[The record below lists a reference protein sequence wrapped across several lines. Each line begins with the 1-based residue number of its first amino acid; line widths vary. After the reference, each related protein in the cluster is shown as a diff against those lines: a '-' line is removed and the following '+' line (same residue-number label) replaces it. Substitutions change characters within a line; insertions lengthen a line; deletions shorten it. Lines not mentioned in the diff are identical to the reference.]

1 MLRQSSWL
9 IVLANYNSYMPWLS
23 SLHSNSFTHALLY
36 WSYYNIF
43 SYRFY
48 CSCYLQASIAC
59 TVHIFPKYDTI
70 IMTVLSFVTKIHM
83 CHSICGL
90 PACLQS
96 WLVKPLLLFWEK
108 GHQHKKKSAVWP
120 AASQRYNHGQLFH
133 QTSYY
138 ATMLENINYTLITQI
153 EELY

>member
-1 MLRQSSWL
+1 MFRTNWKRTLSAYGPDWKNL
-9 IVLANYNSYMPWLS
+9 NVLVLVDKI
-23 SLHSNSFTHALLY
+23 
-36 WSYYNIF
+36 NIM
-43 SYRFY
+43 
-48 CSCYLQASIAC
+48 
-59 TVHIFPKYDTI
+59 YDTI
-70 IMTVLSFVTKIHM
+70 IMTALSFVTKIHT

-108 GHQHKKKSAVWP
+108 GYQHKKKSAVWP

-153 EELY
+153 EEQTRSQLPDCSIKLFL